1 MTSLISNKNFFQHAF
16 ILSIVLIITIGLAA
30 TIGNIKG
37 EITDADRT
45 NHKRAAD
52 FILKYQVAYFSIGA
66 TLICVQ
72 VGYEGYIVI

>member
-1 MTSLISNKNFFQHAF
+1 MKSFISNRNFFQHAF
-16 ILSIVLIITIGLAA
+16 ALLIVLIITIGLAA

-45 NHKRAAD
+45 NHRNAAD
-52 FILKYQVAYFSIGA
+52 FILKYQGFYFGIGA

-72 VGYEGYIVI
+72 VCYEGIII